1 MVYKIGNM
9 RDMAFLPLKDESVRQ
24 MIYQQAR
31 ILSDE
36 YGEYRDIDRDDGG
49 YIIYIEPGT
58 NMQEA
63 KKYFD
68 YSKATPEQIDV
79 VETSTCKLYSALYLL
94 NNEYSITII
103 MHEGDVPKEI
113 LGDIMA

>member
-1 MVYKIGNM
+1 MVYKIGNI
-9 RDMAFLPLKDESVRQ
+9 RDMAFMPLKDEELRNV
-24 MIYQQAR
+24 IYKQVR

-36 YGEYRDIDRDDGG
+36 YGEYRDVDKDDGG

-58 NMQEA
+58 NMQNA

-68 YSKATPEQIDV
+68 YSKTTPEQVDV
-79 VETSTCKLYSALYLL
+79 IETSTCKLYSALYLL

-103 MHEGDVPKEI
+103 MHESDVLKEI
-113 LGDIMA
+113 LEEV

>member
-9 RDMAFLPLKDESVRQ
+9 RDMAFLPLKNEEIRKAIDR
-24 MIYQQAR
+24 QAR

-36 YGEYRDIDRDDGG
+36 YGEYRDVAKDDGG

-58 NMQEA
+58 NMQNA

-68 YSKATPEQIDV
+68 YSKTTPEQVDV
-79 VETSTCKLYSALYLL
+79 IETSTCKLYSALYLL

-103 MHEGDVPKEI
+103 MHESDVPKEI
-113 LGDIMA
+113 LEEV